1 MYVFDLNFFI
11 SYYLGWVIFF
21 FLQLL
26 FSWLPRT
33 VKLVWPAL
41 MILKIW
47 YPVFFLRRLLVNSVF
62 VHELFFFNGNYW
74 FSIAADFL
82 FFRFAVNLFT
92 RNWYPILFV
101 LTLVRYF
108 LFPSFSL
115 SLFSYKRIDL
125 FFIDLFKNLSV
136 QSGLRSLVLAGA
148 RYLANFTLNTRFV
161 TRDFPKFLTFYS
173 RWGFYLQG
181 HVMSF
186 EPQIV
191 MVRYPKVLFRR
202 LLATFVFEL
211 TLFCI
216 VIFPIS

>member
-1 MYVFDLNFFI
+1 MFLI
-11 SYYLGWVIFF
+11 WIFLF
-21 FLQLL
+21 PIIWDEL
-26 FSWLPRT
+26 FSFFAIT
-33 VKLVWPAL
+33 VQLITKNSEACLTSTYDIEDMVPSFLLKTLVSEFCLCSWA
-41 MILKIW
+41 
-47 YPVFFLRRLLVNSVF
+47 
-62 VHELFFFNGNYW
+62 FFFNGNYW
-74 FSIAADFL
+74 FSIAADIL
-82 FFRFAVNLFT
+82 FFRFAVNGVLFT

-191 MVRYPKVLFRR
+191 MVRYPKVLFKR